1 MAEQDQ
7 RQDPQSVGDVLD
19 RLKQL
24 GEDAG
29 QDKAKLGDMVEA
41 MGHRAYGP
49 FFIVLPIIEMSPIG
63 GIPGLPS
70 VLAAILLL
78 LAAQLLFGRKHLW
91 LPGFLARRGLKGE
104 KLVKAAD
111 KMRPLGERLDRWFHG
126 RLPALTKGPMVRV
139 AAAVVILLTL
149 TVPPLELLPFAS
161 TAPMA
166 AILAFG
172 IALLVRDG
180 VLMIVASVLAL
191 AAIGVGLGWFA
202 SGGGKGGGG

>member
-180 VLMIVASVLAL
+180 VLMIVACVLAL